1 MIAALASTTT
11 TGARGMTGHCL
22 DLLDGVALGRLAA
35 LPSDAVVTMRL
46 LAGETLLMAEQLSRA
61 CRIELMI
68 IIL

>member
-1 MIAALASTTT
+1 
-11 TGARGMTGHCL
+11 MTGHCL